1 LELYN
6 NICEVDD
13 VDKEEKSGE
22 DSAIFL
28 NSMRIIYALGVRN
41 IIIVVD
47 GEDVFRKSDILFVEP
62 KESPLDSGL
71 TMNESF
77 RDWKTVEEE
86 TTLGQIQNMWMAC
99 VAKVGM
105 CQQSDSWGRQQELSY
120 SFDVDARLS
129 HNFRS

>member
-1 LELYN
+1 
-6 NICEVDD
+6 
-13 VDKEEKSGE
+13 
-22 DSAIFL
+22 
-28 NSMRIIYALGVRN
+28 MRIIYALGVRN

-71 TMNESF
+71 TVNESF

-99 VAKVGM
+99 GAKVGM
-105 CQQSDSWGRQQELSY
+105 CQQSDSWGDNKSLAIPLTLMR
-120 SFDVDARLS
+120 D
-129 HNFRS
+129 